1 MPPSYTEWK
10 QRSGESV
17 GTVHNPSFETA
28 LGMIKTAAVSFE
40 HLTNDPHWDRF
51 LSYMQEQYEENK
63 KARAM
68 YSEGCAKAMTDE
80 GIRACQMSFARAD
93 AKVEVLEFLLGL
105 PHQLMESYGKVKV

>member
-51 LSYMQEQYEENK
+51 LSHVQDRLAIAKRDQSMWLEVCAAASEEQEIRKAQLNYHLMTGKVHAYEE
-63 KARAM
+63 M
-68 YSEGCAKAMTDE
+68 L
-80 GIRACQMSFARAD
+80 I
-93 AKVEVLEFLLGL
+93 L
-105 PHQLMESYGKVKV
+105 PHQVMEEYKKVS